1 MDELSL
7 NYPDPS
13 FTTNITE
20 ALTKAGFAVDY
31 SGPSPSSVDSF
42 RQLPRQGYDLIIIR
56 SHTGSS
62 QSIITAEPYSQ
73 SKYVADQL
81 AGRLVPAQIEGGP
94 LYFAITPKFVRQDMS
109 GSFSESTII
118 VMGCAAL
125 EGTQDIATAFL
136 DKGASFFVG
145 WNSAVSIIHT
155 DTSTVSLVRQLS
167 AGSSLPEATAR
178 ASVAD
183 PVYGARLQYLDWN
196 GLVQSRLNGLIT
208 RLEVWV
214 ALAAVLLIGP
224 MAVFVAPRIFTSLDS
239 IRGRVTFD
247 RRRKPDHL
255 QRREVLRGDTD

>member
-1 MDELSL
+1 LTSSTQGFHPSRVKSKKPRWRTNFFFSTVILVILIVGLVAWSTDNYLWRLPSTHDKSHLRAIVMDELSL

-31 SGPSPSSVDSF
+31 SGPSLSSVDSF

-109 GSFSESTII
+109 GSFPESTII

-136 DKGASFFVG
+136 DKGASFFIG

-155 DTSTVSLVRQLS
+155 DT
-167 AGSSLPEATAR
+167 
-178 ASVAD
+178 
-183 PVYGARLQYLDWN
+183 
-196 GLVQSRLNGLIT
+196 
-208 RLEVWV
+208 
-214 ALAAVLLIGP
+214 
-224 MAVFVAPRIFTSLDS
+224 
-239 IRGRVTFD
+239 
-247 RRRKPDHL
+247 
-255 QRREVLRGDTD
+255 